1 METPAYAT
9 KSGGELVLPE
19 ALEDLMDLEDQ
30 DAGGMKSNV
39 KDKSMDLDI
48 YHDLYDIEPA
58 GSKKPDQMD
67 RSLELDIYD
76 DLDDFQKAK
85 DRVSCAGIRPFS
97 GVTHLPSHRI
107 PRSYRH
113 GKPNTKRHWPKLK
126 R

>member
-76 DLDDFQKAK
+76 DLDDFQKAE
-85 DRVSCAGIRPFS
+85 DRVSCARRRPSS
-97 GVTHLPSHRI
+97 GVRLTIYHLTEYQGAAGMGSQIRKGTG
-107 PRSYRH
+107 R
-113 GKPNTKRHWPKLK
+113 N
-126 R
+126 